1 MAGHSSERN
10 RRRVPASRFLP
21 FDRVRSYLRMDATP
35 TGRTT
40 TERLFDTAADLFWDK
55 GFAATTT
62 REIASAVGIQQASL
76 YHHMASKEE
85 LVYKI
90 CLSSLAEFLA
100 AAPAAVG
107 AIPDPLGRIRLLIRE
122 HLGTLLRHQR
132 RNVTLLT
139 ELRSLSAPHRGE
151 VVALRDQYDQFVRS
165 TIEYAQSAGVIR
177 NDIPAK
183 YLGLALMSM
192 LNHSALWYRKDHTLI
207 ESDLARVFT
216 TVFLEG
222 SAARSERSSLTVPD
236 QRAGIKKDTPP
247 ARKKAKAPQNGQTPA
262 LQRALDA
269 AVGLFSRKGYTA
281 TSTREVAA
289 LVGMQKASLYY
300 HIDSKEDL
308 LYLVCRSSLEQIR
321 QDVEGATK
329 DCADPLE
336 RQRVLIATHVRSLLR
351 DAKRHITTFNE
362 MHALSHDR
370 LAQVLA
376 LRDEHESLVR
386 SVLQA
391 GQDAG
396 VLRSDIEAK
405 YLCLALLG
413 MMNRVTVWYRRTG
426 PLSASQIG
434 ELLAVIFLTG
444 ASV

>member
-1 MAGHSSERN
+1 
-10 RRRVPASRFLP
+10 
-21 FDRVRSYLRMDATP
+21 MDSTATV
-35 TGRTT
+35 RTT

-90 CLSSLAEFLA
+90 CLSSLEQFLA
-100 AAPAAVG
+100 AVPAAVG
-107 AIPDPLGRIRLLIRE
+107 AVSAPLDRIRLLTCE
-122 HLGTLLRHQR
+122 HLATLLGHQK

-151 VVALRDQYDQFVRS
+151 VVALRDRYEHFVRS
-165 TIEYAQSAGVIR
+165 TIEDAQSAGVLR

-183 YLGLALMSM
+183 YLGLALLSM
-192 LNHSALWYRKDHTLI
+192 LNHSALWFRKDHALI
-207 ESDLARVFT
+207 ESDLARIFT

-222 SAARSERSSLTVPD
+222 SAAESVRLSLTVPD
-236 QRAGIKKDTPP
+236 RTAGIEKDSPP
-247 ARKKAKAPQNGQTPA
+247 ARKKPKAPPNGQTPA

-289 LVGMQKASLYY
+289 LLGMQKASLYY

-321 QDVEGATK
+321 KDVEDATNGT
-329 DCADPLE
+329 ADPLE
-336 RQRVLIATHVRSLLR
+336 RQRILIATHVRSLLR

-362 MHALSHDR
+362 MHALSQDR
-370 LAQVLA
+370 FAQVLA
-376 LRDEHESLVR
+376 LRDQHESLVR
-386 SVLQA
+386 SILQT

-413 MMNRVTVWYRRTG
+413 VMNRVTVWYRRGG
-426 PLSASQIG
+426 PLSAGQVG
-434 ELLAVIFLTG
+434 QLLAAIFLTG
-444 ASV
+444 AAA

>member
-1 MAGHSSERN
+1 MN
-10 RRRVPASRFLP
+10 
-21 FDRVRSYLRMDATP
+21 ATP
-35 TGRTT
+35 TARTT
-40 TERLFDTAADLFWDK
+40 TERLFDSAADLFWDK

-90 CLSSLAEFLA
+90 CLSSLGQFLA

-107 AIPDPLGRIRLLIRE
+107 VISDPLDRIRLLIRE
-122 HLGTLLRHQR
+122 HLATLLRHQR

-139 ELRSLSAPHRGE
+139 ELRSLSAPHRSE
-151 VVALRDQYDQFVRS
+151 VVALRDQYEHFVRS
-165 TIEYAQSAGVIR
+165 TIENAQSAGVIR

-183 YLGLALMSM
+183 YLSLALMSM
-192 LNHSALWYRKDHTLI
+192 LNHSALWYRKDHALI
-207 ESDLARVFT
+207 ESDLARIFT

-222 SAARSERSSLTVPD
+222 SAARSVRSSLTVPD
-236 QRAGIKKDTPP
+236 LRAGIKKDNPP
-247 ARKKAKAPQNGQTPA
+247 ARKKAKALRNGQTPA

-321 QDVEGATK
+321 QDVEDATK
-329 DCADPLE
+329 DSADPVE
-336 RQRVLIATHVRSLLR
+336 RQRMLIATHVGSLLR
-351 DAKRHITTFNE
+351 DAKRHIATFNE
-362 MHALSHDR
+362 MHALSRDR
-370 LAQVLA
+370 LAQILA
-376 LRDEHESLVR
+376 LRDQHESLVR
-386 SVLQA
+386 SVLEA
-391 GQDAG
+391 GQGAG

-413 MMNRVTVWYRRTG
+413 VMNRVTVWYRRSG
-426 PLSASQIG
+426 PLSADQIG
-434 ELLAVIFLTG
+434 QLLAVIFLTG